1 VKSNRKVIIHPLV
14 TEKIS
19 ALQETENKVAF
30 VVDRKANKIEIKN
43 AVEKGYNVKVKKVA
57 TMNFQ
62 GKLKKQGRFEGR
74 RPNWKKAVVTLH
86 EGFTIDFFEGT

>member
-1 VKSNRKVIIHPLV
+1 VKLNRKVIIHPLV

-19 ALQETENKVAF
+19 GLQETENKVAF
-30 VVDRKANKIEIKN
+30 VVDKKANKIEIKH

-57 TMNFQ
+57 TMNFM

>member
-1 VKSNRKVIIHPLV
+1 MKSNRNIIIRPLV
-14 TEKIS
+14 TEKMS
-19 ALQETENKVAF
+19 ELQEAENKVAF
-30 VVDRKANKIEIKN
+30 VVDRHANKIEIKG

-74 RPNWKKAVVTLH
+74 RSNWKKAVVTLH